1 MIYERFKKGMLSL
14 ALGSAVVLSTV
25 VASNSQV
32 QAQGY
37 YQRGPQRQERWD
49 RNYGRW
55 ERDELRRIRRL
66 DRNRMLRYRYNNAVR
81 VVGYYDYFGRFHAV
95 GFYDRFG
102 RFHRY

>member
-25 VASNSQV
+25 AASSSQV

-37 YQRGPQRQERWD
+37 YQRWPQRQERWD
-49 RNYGRW
+49 YRRW
-55 ERDELRRIRRL
+55 ERNELRRIRRL
-66 DRNRMLRYRYNNAVR
+66 DRQRMLRYRYNQGVR